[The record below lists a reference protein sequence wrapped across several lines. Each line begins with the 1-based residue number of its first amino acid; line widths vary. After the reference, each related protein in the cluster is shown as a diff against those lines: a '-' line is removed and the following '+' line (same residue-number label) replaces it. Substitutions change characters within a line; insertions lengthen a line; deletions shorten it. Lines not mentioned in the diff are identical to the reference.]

1 MFLTPPA
8 GLFLRD
14 LPLIHAALHAHTVEG
29 TSQETTVG
37 FASVPCLGNFHTAH
51 PVPQRLDIV

>member
-8 GLFLRD
+8 GHD
-14 LPLIHAALHAHTVEG
+14 LPLIRTALHAHTVQG

-37 FASVPCLGNFHTAH
+37 FASVSCLGNFRAAP
-51 PVPQRLDIV
+51 PVPSLRFDVV